1 MTEDAKPTE
10 AVAPPTGETLQS
22 QQVGYTTYETRHR

>member
-10 AVAPPTGETLQS
+10 AVAPPTSTGEPLQS
-22 QQVGYTTYETRHR
+22 QQVGYTTYETR